1 MSNHIATQGCSPLVL
16 LLDETHTFVGG
27 AAANSGA
34 DVPGILLG
42 CAESQIAIHVV
53 QPVPISVIHHRKSEG
68 VWDKIP
74 HHQIVKVVSFA
85 DAILCEMD
93 CVVSMFISTV
103 AYDLVLLNVPH
114 SAMV

>member
-1 MSNHIATQGCSPLVL
+1 MSKHIATQGCSPLVC

-53 QPVPISVIHHRKSEG
+53 QSVSVNVIHHDKSERI
-68 VWDKIP
+68 WDKVP
-74 HHQIVKVVSFA
+74 CHQTVKVVGFVN
-85 DAILCEMD
+85 AILCKMH
-93 CVVSMFISTV
+93 CVVSMFVSAV
-103 AYDLVLLNVPH
+103 AYDLVFHNVSDP
-114 SAMV
+114 AMI